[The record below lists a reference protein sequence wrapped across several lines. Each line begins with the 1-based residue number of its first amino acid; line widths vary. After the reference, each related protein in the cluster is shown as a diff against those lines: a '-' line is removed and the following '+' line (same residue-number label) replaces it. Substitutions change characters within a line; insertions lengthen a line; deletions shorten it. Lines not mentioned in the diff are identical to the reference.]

1 MAHSLDDDENAEV
14 SQEIQ
19 ENLQQISVQMGQPQD
34 AVQIAQIY
42 QSAQVLLDHVAPDPL
57 TLARV
62 VGVLLVYQLSD
73 ADPDEAKWFKGQ
85 LRDCQD
91 EKSIEESIDSIS
103 RPDAL

>member
-1 MAHSLDDDENAEV
+1 MAHSLDNDENAEV

-19 ENLQQISVQMGQPQD
+19 ENLRQISVQLGYPQD
-34 AVQIAQIY
+34 AAQIAQLY
-42 QSAQVLLDHVAPDPL
+42 QSTQVLLDHLAPDSL

-62 VGVLLVYQLSD
+62 AGVLLVYRLSA
-73 ADPDEAKWFKGQ
+73 ADPDEAKWFKAQ

-91 EKSIEESIDSIS
+91 EESIEELIDSIS

>member
-1 MAHSLDDDENAEV
+1 MTHSLDDENVEV

-19 ENLQQISVQMGQPQD
+19 ENLRQMSVQLGQPQD
-34 AVQIAQIY
+34 AAQIAQIY
-42 QSAQVLLDHVAPDPL
+42 QSAQGLLNHVAPDPL

-62 VGVLLVYQLSD
+62 AGVLLVYQLSD
-73 ADPDEAKWFKGQ
+73 ADPDEAKWFKAQ

-91 EKSIEESIDSIS
+91 EESIEELIDSIS